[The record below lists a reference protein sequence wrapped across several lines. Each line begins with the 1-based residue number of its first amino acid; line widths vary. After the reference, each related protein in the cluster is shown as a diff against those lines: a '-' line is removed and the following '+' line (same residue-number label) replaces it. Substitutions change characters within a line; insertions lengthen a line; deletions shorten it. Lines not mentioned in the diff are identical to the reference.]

1 MLKITITETPTERR
15 FIVQGRLV
23 GPWVEELSTAWKREQ
38 QDRDGRACVIDLND
52 ATFIDKSGVRLLRT
66 LWENGAQLVATG
78 VYTKHLLEEVERQ
91 T

>member
-23 GPWVEELSTAWKREQ
+23 GPWVEELNTAWKRAQ
-38 QDRDGRACVIDLND
+38 QDQDGRTCVIDLND

-78 VYTKHLLEEVERQ
+78 VYAKHLLEEVEQQ